1 VIFYR
6 AITFLKSCL
15 FGTTFF
21 CCCFR
26 LFALFIISFLA
37 WNYFGLLSVVSLI
50 LIYHAILLVD
60 YKNYLFFILGVF
72 INMVTFHFATLFWVL
87 QIDALQG
94 FSILLFHS
102 IYYTIPLCLLYWFRN
117 LNLIRIYVFS
127 LIWLL
132 IEISRN
138 FGELSFPW
146 NILGNA
152 LGVNNSLVQWY
163 SFTGVYG
170 GSIFVLII
178 FMVFNCGV
186 YGFKNNL
193 TRKFVTLFVVSITL
207 YSLGTYYLKSDFTNN
222 QLKIIAVNSTK
233 AGNYNKFK
241 DIFYKLETINE
252 RIDFVISPELEFKNL
267 PLNYNDSQPY
277 SYFTENFFMKQNN
290 SLILFGNEF
299 YGESL
304 KFNATLITSQ
314 DKSYFKV
321 KEKNVPVTE
330 NVPVFLRWIIDDGY
344 TNVTAFTRVP
354 QTL

>member
-1 VIFYR
+1 
-6 AITFLKSCL
+6 
-15 FGTTFF
+15 
-21 CCCFR
+21 
-26 LFALFIISFLA
+26 
-37 WNYFGLLSVVSLI
+37 
-50 LIYHAILLVD
+50 
-60 YKNYLFFILGVF
+60 
-72 INMVTFHFATLFWVL
+72 
-87 QIDALQG
+87 
-94 FSILLFHS
+94 
-102 IYYTIPLCLLYWFRN
+102 
-117 LNLIRIYVFS
+117 
-127 LIWLL
+127 
-132 IEISRN
+132 
-138 FGELSFPW
+138 
-146 NILGNA
+146 
-152 LGVNNSLVQWY
+152 
-163 SFTGVYG
+163 
-170 GSIFVLII
+170 
-178 FMVFNCGV
+178 MVFNCGV

-277 SYFTENFFMKQNN
+277 SYFSENFFVKQNN